1 MSDEV
6 QALFPFN
13 FMKTNNNKIQGKTK
27 PKNKGFFAKF
37 KNFFR
42 FKKSGKQMDAKP
54 ISSIP
59 TFHADEPQRLPSEK
73 ADPYWVKARRKQYFD
88 MGLGHDSKYPEH
100 KNPFQI
106 KSLFSVHNHL
116 LICEIPKDWKT
127 ISIFDSLKKWFVQAR
142 KPAKGVSRSDSFIFK
157 SYTVPPKPPRAS
169 MSSKPDTPTK
179 VSPSELEKRKKY
191 FDYGMGHV
199 LYNSKNHNKNPYI

>member
-1 MSDEV
+1 
-6 QALFPFN
+6 
-13 FMKTNNNKIQGKTK
+13 
-27 PKNKGFFAKF
+27 
-37 KNFFR
+37 
-42 FKKSGKQMDAKP
+42 MDAKP

-100 KNPFQI
+100 KNP
-106 KSLFSVHNHL
+106 NG
-116 LICEIPKDWKT
+116 
-127 ISIFDSLKKWFVQAR
+127 
-142 KPAKGVSRSDSFIFK
+142 KPTKGVSRSDSFIFK

>member
-1 MSDEV
+1 MSNHLLNHRWIKWKMVCSINNDFHLIRISILFILFTFLFVSFMSDEV

-88 MGLGHDSKYPEH
+88 MGLGHDVRIILFLLIVLINYLFFQSKYPEH
-100 KNPFQI
+100 KNP
-106 KSLFSVHNHL
+106 
-116 LICEIPKDWKT
+116 
-127 ISIFDSLKKWFVQAR
+127 
-142 KPAKGVSRSDSFIFK
+142 
-157 SYTVPPKPPRAS
+157 
-169 MSSKPDTPTK
+169 
-179 VSPSELEKRKKY
+179 
-191 FDYGMGHV
+191 
-199 LYNSKNHNKNPYI
+199 YI